1 LDADNPRRIGKRINI
16 GGLDVSSTWWIE
28 EGDLLDEQL
37 QVLGQDLF
45 QDLILTG
52 PPGSGKTNILLL
64 RANHLMLASPT
75 SEFYII
81 CFTSLLRNFVRT
93 GASLYSFPENRIITQ
108 SKLFEQVLGEHG
120 RLPPRKD
127 NETFSER
134 DTSLKSAISELMKLG
149 IGRHSYPVLFID
161 EAQDYTG
168 EDLNIFKYLAEHI
181 SCAADLRQGIYDDG
195 ETGTAWLA
203 GHDWGAS
210 IALRYHYRVAPA
222 ILEVADKIMNG
233 KFDHIPMIGTH
244 QYRGD
249 PGDIDVISGI
259 TLENQVEILIP
270 KLIKQLSVYPNQ
282 VIGILIPQRD
292 DVAQIFQKISKVA
305 ELSSLV
311 TNAMSR
317 EFNPDLPIWVST
329 VHSSKGLE
337 FRCVHI
343 LDADLFPI
351 FRSYERRTAFTAVT
365 RAKTSLSIYH
375 NRPLHPF
382 FASALAKPNAEKI
395 NISQLFG
402 KTS

>member
-1 LDADNPRRIGKRINI
+1 M
-16 GGLDVSSTWWIE
+16 SSTWWVE

-37 QVLGQDLF
+37 QVLGEDLF
-45 QDLILTG
+45 QDLILSG

-64 RANHLMLASPT
+64 RANHLMLASPS

-81 CFTSLLRNFVRT
+81 CYTGLLKNFVRT
-93 GASLYSFPENRIITQ
+93 GACLYSFPENRIITQ
-108 SKLFEQVLGEHG
+108 RKLFEQVLGEHG

-127 NETFSER
+127 NETYSER
-134 DTSLKSAISELMKLG
+134 DASLKSAISELMRLG

-168 EDLNIFKYLAEHI
+168 EDLDIFKYLAEHL

-195 ETGTAWLA
+195 RTGTTWLTEHA
-203 GHDWGAS
+203 WGAS
-210 IALRYHYRVAPA
+210 IALKFHYRVAPA
-222 ILEVADKIMNG
+222 ILEVADKIMTG
-233 KFDHIPMIGTH
+233 KFDHVPMIGTH
-244 QYRGD
+244 QYKGD
-249 PGDIDVISGI
+249 PGQVDVISGI
-259 TLENQVEILIP
+259 ALTDQIEKLIP
-270 KLIKQLSVYPNQ
+270 KVIKQLSIYPGQ
-282 VIGILIPQRD
+282 LIGILIPQRE
-292 DVAQIFQKISKVA
+292 DVAQAVQQITRIA

-317 EFNPDLPIWVST
+317 EFDPELPIWVST

-343 LDADLFPI
+343 LDADLFPK
-351 FRSYERRTAFTAVT
+351 FKAYERRAAFTAVT

-375 NRPLHPF
+375 NTPLHPF

-395 NISQLFG
+395 NIGQLFG
-402 KTS
+402 RTS